1 MQNLIDIIKSYS
13 FEYFL
18 DTIRLR
24 RQIHQYPEL
33 SEHEFI
39 TARYICNILKSYGI
53 QPHLLLNDTA
63 VIATIEGYEN
73 NNTMVALRAETDALP
88 IEEKSDKVYTSINKG
103 IMHACG
109 HDVHVASLL
118 TTARIL
124 QQCRDQW
131 KGKILLIFQP
141 SEEMY
146 PGGAIRLIKEG
157 ILTDNLVNAM
167 LAFHVSPE
175 IETGKIAMKVGK
187 FMAST
192 DEIYVTI
199 EGKAGHAALTHSFVN
214 PINIAAHA
222 LIELDNKFKASAPEE
237 FPSVLTFGRISGEG
251 KTNIVPN
258 EVHLEGT
265 LRTFD
270 EEWRKEAHKLIK
282 KTLTKIAIEHK
293 GNAIVK
299 IANGYPVLYNDETIT
314 NLCYEYAQNYLGKE
328 NVFPLSYRMTSDDFA
343 SFSHE
348 VPSLMYRLGVQIE
361 GKELNLHAPD
371 FDINEKALEFSPGTM
386 AFFAIN
392 LLNYFQKNE

>member
-1 MQNLIDIIKSYS
+1 MQDIIDIIKSYS
-13 FEYFL
+13 SEYFL

-39 TARYICNILKSYGI
+39 TARYIFTTLKSYGI
-53 QPHLLLNDTA
+53 EPHLLLNDTA
-63 VIATIEGYEN
+63 VLATIEGREPSA
-73 NNTMVALRAETDALP
+73 TMIALRAETDALP
-88 IEEKSDKVYTSINKG
+88 IEEKSDKVYISTNKG

-109 HDVHVASLL
+109 HDVHTASLL

-124 QQCRDQW
+124 QQCKDLW
-131 KGKILLIFQP
+131 GGKILLIFQP

-157 ILTDNLVNAM
+157 ILKEFSLNAM

-175 IETGKIAMKVGK
+175 IETGKVGIKSGK

-192 DEIYVTI
+192 DEIYVTVQ
-199 EGKAGHAALTHSFVN
+199 GKAGHAALTQSFVN

-222 LIELDNKFKASAPEE
+222 LIELDTKFKESAPEN
-237 FPSVLTFGRISGEG
+237 FPSVLTFGRIIGEG

-270 EEWRKEAHKLIK
+270 EEWRKDAHKLIK
-282 KTLTKIAIEHK
+282 KTFTKIAGEHN
-293 GNAIVK
+293 GNALIK
-299 IANGYPVLYNDETIT
+299 IANGYPVLYNDETIS
-314 NLCYEYAQNYLGKE
+314 NLCINYVQNYLGKE
-328 NVFPLSYRMTSDDFA
+328 NLIPLSYRMTSDDFA

-361 GKELNLHAPD
+361 GKDLNLHAPD
-371 FDINEKALEFSPGTM
+371 FDINEKSLEFSPGIM
-386 AFFAIN
+386 AYFAIN
-392 LLNYFQKNE
+392 LLNHFQNNE

>member
-1 MQNLIDIIKSYS
+1 MQDLIELLKAYS
-13 FEYFL
+13 SDYFL

-33 SEHEFI
+33 SEHEFV
-39 TARYICNILKSYGI
+39 TARYICNTLKSYGI
-53 QPHLLLNDTA
+53 QSQLLLNDTA
-63 VIATIEGYEN
+63 VIATIEGHDS
-73 NNTMVALRAETDALP
+73 TGSVIALRAETDALP
-88 IEEKSDKVYTSINKG
+88 IEEKSDKVYVSINKG

-109 HDVHVASLL
+109 HDVHTASLL

-124 QQCRDQW
+124 EQCKHVW
-131 KGKILLIFQP
+131 KGKITLVFQP

-157 ILTDNLVNAM
+157 FLKETDINAM

-175 IETGKIAMKVGK
+175 IETGKIGIKKGK

-199 EGKAGHAALTHSFVN
+199 EGKAGHAALTQSFVN
-214 PINIAAHA
+214 PINIAANV
-222 LIELDNKFKASAPEE
+222 LIELDANFKASAPEE
-237 FPSVLTFGRISGEG
+237 FPSVLTFGRIIGEG

-258 EVHLEGT
+258 EVLLEGT

-282 KTLTKIAIEHK
+282 KTITKIAIEHK
-293 GNAIVK
+293 GNAKVR
-299 IANGYPVLYNDETIT
+299 IANGYPVLYNNEVVTD
-314 NLCYEYAQNYLGKE
+314 LCTEYAQRYIGKD
-328 NVFPLSYRMTSDDFA
+328 NVIPLSYRMTSDDFA

-348 VPSLMYRLGVQIE
+348 IPTLMYRLGVKIE
-361 GKELNLHAPD
+361 GKDLNLHAPD
-371 FDINEKALEFSPGTM
+371 FDINEKALESSPGIM
-386 AFFAIN
+386 AYMAIN
-392 LLNYFQKNE
+392 LLNDFKNE